1 MNNNETKCQNGT
13 IISTLGQKVRRLF
26 SFPLAPIFNVNE
38 CEKKIKSAQ
47 ASFFARITDI
57 STMNKGEKGDP
68 KKSSQPFVQDCGQ
81 ITSVMQ
87 NNVLKIKGAA
97 IEKQK

>member
-1 MNNNETKCQNGT
+1 MNNNETKCQNGK
-13 IISTLGQKVRRLF
+13 IISNLGQKVRRLF
-26 SFPLAPIFNVNE
+26 SFPFAPIFNVNE

-68 KKSSQPFVQDCGQ
+68 KKKFTTICPGLWP
-81 ITSVMQ
+81 
-87 NNVLKIKGAA
+87 NNVCNAK
-97 IEKQK
+97 